1 MTMWTDLTP
10 CPSPK
15 ERGVPPSPLERARGE
30 VKEITPFPSPLKRAR
45 GEVMAYPT
53 RLVLLHS

>member
-10 CPSPK
+10 CPSPE

-30 VKEITPFPSPLKRAR
+30 VKEITPFPSPLER
-45 GEVMAYPT
+45 G
-53 RLVLLHS
+53 